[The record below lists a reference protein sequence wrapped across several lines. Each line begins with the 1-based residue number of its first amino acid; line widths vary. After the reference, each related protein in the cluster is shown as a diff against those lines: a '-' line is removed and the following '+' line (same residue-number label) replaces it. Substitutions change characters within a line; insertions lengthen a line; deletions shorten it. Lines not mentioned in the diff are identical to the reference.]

1 MNPPGINGHLNGII
15 CINKPAGFTSFDVIA
30 KMRGILRLKRL
41 GHAGTLDPMATG
53 VLPVFAGRA
62 TKACGILPDNDKVY
76 EAGFEL
82 GLVSDTYDIS
92 GNITASGSYAVIGKQ
107 DIITALDK
115 YEGEIMQKPPMYS
128 AVQVNGRRLYDL
140 ARQGIEIERES
151 RRVTV
156 YGIELLSYNP
166 ELGRGRL
173 EISCSKGTYVRS
185 VIHDMGQDL
194 GCGAVMTDLIRTK
207 ACGFSLEDCTSL
219 EKLQEL
225 ASANIPADRYTYPIE
240 KVFSYLPKL
249 VLNEKQEKMYRNGRR
264 LDMNRI
270 DFNVPDAGKVRVCGA
285 DGHFI
290 GTAVIINE
298 LAELRA
304 DKNFDVK

>member
-1 MNPPGINGHLNGII
+1 MDDQSEGTLGCGHL
-15 CINKPAGFTSFDVIA
+15 S
-30 KMRGILRLKRL
+30 L
-41 GHAGTLDPMATG
+41 GHVVPLSGQRARVLHLWHRDQQQNKTL
-53 VLPVFAGRA
+53 L
-62 TKACGILPDNDKVY
+62 
-76 EAGFEL
+76 GFC
-82 GLVSDTYDIS
+82 Y
-92 GNITASGSYAVIGKQ
+92 IT
-107 DIITALDK
+107 
-115 YEGEIMQKPPMYS
+115 
-128 AVQVNGRRLYDL
+128 
-140 ARQGIEIERES
+140 
-151 RRVTV
+151 
-156 YGIELLSYNP
+156 IELLSYNP